1 MPAFGLG
8 LIFLCLLGSYD
19 FQVDIRKIDILE
31 ESANVGSWK
40 HSVTLAE
47 KVQSVTE
54 FITLAGTAKRKY
66 TLPTL
71 PDIEAD
77 EEQAIL
83 AKQIHV
89 ISMVL
94 RNTSTNSI
102 QPCMVLVKPDES
114 VVDIGRMACMLSK
127 LQTSQCLAKIDIGNS
142 WESGALDLEPKKSLA
157 ASALGNFMMGGGGGG
172 GENTSGE
179 AYMLSGMND
188 GSEEPKPGDKV
199 FGACSMICLVGG
211 IMLIPA
217 LGFGIILLIILCANE
232 CKMDTVPEE

>member
-1 MPAFGLG
+1 M
-8 LIFLCLLGSYD
+8 
-19 FQVDIRKIDILE
+19 VDIRKIDIVE

-54 FITLAGTAKRKY
+54 FITLAGTAKRRY

-127 LQTSQCLAKIDIGNS
+127 LQTSQCLAKIDIGKG
-142 WESGALDLEPKKSLA
+142 WESGELDLKPKKAAA
-157 ASALGNFMMGGGGGG
+157 ASNFMMAMGGGGE

-179 AYMLSGMND
+179 ASSLSFE
-188 GSEEPKPGDKV
+188 GSEELKPGDKF
-199 FGACSMICLVGG
+199 FGGGSMVMLILG

-217 LGFGIILLIILCANE
+217 MGFGIILLCILCFND

>member
-1 MPAFGLG
+1 M
-8 LIFLCLLGSYD
+8 LLRLH
-19 FQVDIRKIDILE
+19 VDIRKINIQE

-54 FITLAGTAKRKY
+54 FITLAGTAKRRY

-127 LQTSQCLAKIDIGNS
+127 LQTSQCLAKVDIGKN
-142 WESGALDLEPKKSLA
+142 WESGTLDLQPKKTFA
-157 ASALGNFMMGGGGGG
+157 ALGNFMMGGGGG
-172 GENTSGE
+172 ENTSGE
-179 AYMLSGMND
+179 AHSLSME
-188 GSEEPKPGDKV
+188 GSEQPKPGDKV
-199 FGACSMICLVGG
+199 FGACSMITLIMG
-211 IMLIPA
+211 IVLMPA
-217 LGFGIILLIILCANE
+217 FGFGIILLCVLCFNE
-232 CKMDTVPEE
+232 CKMDTVPDE